1 MFDKN
6 EITSLI
12 ICYYT
17 CGIEI
22 RQRVLTYN
30 NFKVYVYRE
39 KGNKHHCSHCHL
51 ELNEF
56 TLVYNLE
63 NNNVL
68 KSSFKNTKLEKKA
81 IKLIVDNKEKILKEY
96 QKVNI

>member
-1 MFDKN
+1 MSILYNKHEISYLFDKN

-22 RQRVLTYN
+22 RQRVLTNN

-39 KGNKHHCSHCHL
+39 KGNKHHSII
-51 ELNEF
+51 
-56 TLVYNLE
+56 
-63 NNNVL
+63 
-68 KSSFKNTKLEKKA
+68 
-81 IKLIVDNKEKILKEY
+81 IKI
-96 QKVNI
+96 